1 MLMKEFFDEPNTN
14 MPRTCIFSMH
24 RHTCKQNIHT
34 HKIMKYHMFSS
45 NVEKEDK
52 ANRGM
57 ALLLLRIPMFKNL
70 ECVLLSELAGEE
82 FSRLLTV
89 SEGLLYGH
97 AMKVLLLE
105 IL

>member
-1 MLMKEFFDEPNTN
+1 
-14 MPRTCIFSMH
+14 
-24 RHTCKQNIHT
+24 
-34 HKIMKYHMFSS
+34 MFSS

-57 ALLLLRIPMFKNL
+57 APLLLRIPMVQKFRVCPTLWIGGHSADK
-70 ECVLLSELAGEE
+70 

-97 AMKVLLLE
+97 AMKVLRLE